1 MGCWVKG
8 CEVPCKVKTA
18 TTFVK
23 STTMIDKT
31 KAMIDKSKAVI
42 DKSKAVIDK
51 SKAVMLAFRVERT
64 VYGKSKDVTNVKFI
78 E

>member
-1 MGCWVKG
+1 M
-8 CEVPCKVKTA
+8 PCKVKTA

-31 KAMIDKSKAVI
+31 KAM
-42 DKSKAVIDK
+42 IDK

>member
-1 MGCWVKG
+1 MDG
-8 CEVPCKVKTA
+8 KTA
-18 TTFVK
+18 
-23 STTMIDKT
+23 TMIDKT
-31 KAMIDKSKAVI
+31 KAMI

-64 VYGKSKDVTNVKFI
+64 VYGKIKDVTNVKFI

>member
-1 MGCWVKG
+1 MIDKS
-8 CEVPCKVKTA
+8 KA
-18 TTFVK
+18 LIVK
-23 STTMIDKT
+23 SKTMIDKT
-31 KAMIDKSKAVI
+31 KAMI

>member
-1 MGCWVKG
+1 
-8 CEVPCKVKTA
+8 
-18 TTFVK
+18 
-23 STTMIDKT
+23 MIDKT
-31 KAMIDKSKAVI
+31 ATMIVKSLTMI